1 MKTDE
6 VTGTAWFSS
15 ARERRLWIWA
25 LVVLIGIYASLGFA
39 PAVAGFLRDRGLL
52 EGTFIFAL
60 LLATIAVIALGLST
74 KARPIEIAVAIGIA
88 SVYLMVLTRVALPEE
103 RTHLFEYGVLG
114 ALIYLAL
121 LERRSQG
128 RRVPVPALLAMGLT
142 AALGLLDESIQYLIP
157 SRFYDIQDVGFNALA
172 GFMAVLAVAALSWA
186 RRSATKRGQPE
197 DLQ

>member
-1 MKTDE
+1 M
-6 VTGTAWFSS
+6 
-15 ARERRLWIWA
+15 
-25 LVVLIGIYASLGFA
+25 
-39 PAVAGFLRDRGLL
+39 AGFLRDRGLL

-142 AALGLLDESIQYLIP
+142 AALGWLDESIQYLIP